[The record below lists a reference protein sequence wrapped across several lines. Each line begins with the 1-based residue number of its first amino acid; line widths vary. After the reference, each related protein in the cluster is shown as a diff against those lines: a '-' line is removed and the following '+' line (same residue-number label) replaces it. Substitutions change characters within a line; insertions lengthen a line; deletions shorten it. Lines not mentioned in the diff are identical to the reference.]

1 MSGCL
6 RALAVLLGLVLLL
19 PGLCTVLVG
28 TNSSGMSPWTI
39 TGIVVALVGGLIIW
53 GGLSGVD

>member
-6 RALAVLLGLVLLL
+6 RALAVLLGVVLLF

-28 TNSSGMSPWTI
+28 TYSSGLSPWTI
-39 TGIVVALVGGLIIW
+39 SGIVAALVGGLLFW
-53 GGLSGVD
+53 GGLSGA

>member
-6 RALAVLLGLVLLL
+6 RALAVLLGVVLLL

-28 TNSSGMSPWTI
+28 ATSSGLSPWTI
-39 TGIVVALVGGLIIW
+39 TGIGAAVVGGLIIW
-53 GGLSGVD
+53 GGLWGA